1 MNRKNKISFLKYF
14 EPINIILFLFIIV
27 TALFIYNINQ
37 TNEKIQQKILELT
50 TIVIGNNK

>member
-1 MNRKNKISFLKYF
+1 IEK
-14 EPINIILFLFIIV
+14 IILQIWYYVHGYSTLICTGFLR
-27 TALFIYNINQ
+27 NQ